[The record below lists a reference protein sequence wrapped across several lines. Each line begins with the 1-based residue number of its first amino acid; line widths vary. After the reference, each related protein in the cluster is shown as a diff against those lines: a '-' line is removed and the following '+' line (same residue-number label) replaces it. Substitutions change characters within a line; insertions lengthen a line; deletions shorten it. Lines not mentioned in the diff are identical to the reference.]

1 MKEKLKQ
8 DFNNQSKKIDK
19 DQHGSEKV
27 LCENPRIRKRN
38 FWNFNFKMKEIFVK
52 VNKQV
57 LVFFYP
63 TGQFYDSSRA
73 LGC

>member
-1 MKEKLKQ
+1 MQEKLKQ

-19 DQHGSEKV
+19 DQHGSEKL
-27 LCENPRIRKRN
+27 LCENPRIRN
-38 FWNFNFKMKEIFVK
+38 LNSWNFNFKMKEIFVK

-63 TGQFYDSSRA
+63 TGQFDDSSRA
-73 LGC
+73 LSC